1 MTHRAMFLVRI
12 FSSATGW
19 INTRFSLLSAPTPV
33 VGQDMYGLSC
43 ISSPARKIRNVCEK
57 TRFPANFNLLHI
69 KIDLKMKTDLR
80 LPLYWL
86 YALVG
91 CQHRIRRQWRHLG
104 VFRMTAN
111 VLQNQVSGTAA
122 ELFDFL
128 YIFIY
133 LNGLAE

>member
-1 MTHRAMFLVRI
+1 MVLVGV

-19 INTRFSLLSAPTPV
+19 IDARLALLSVPTPA
-33 VGQDMYGLSC
+33 VGQDMFGLSC
-43 ISSPARKIRNVCEK
+43 ISSPARKIRNIREK
-57 TRFPANFNLLHI
+57 TRFPAHFNLLHI

-86 YALVG
+86 YVLVG